1 MQRDDATVLGH
12 IFFILCVEQPIL
24 ALYWWVWHYW
34 VTRTNLISSS
44 TFQVLRKYFA
54 TMILCTM
61 NGGLFSVGKWS
72 DREGITTPPPHHHH
86 HWASNGGCHELRMGV
101 ACCSTKRRHNS
112 TKMSRNKT
120 NPDNPAAKRSET
132 YSLFVCLFV
141 YARRNDNVK
150 KFRLK
155 KNRQLAGFEGKQH
168 QPGSSPW
175 LELKIRLVMI
185 WGRSSSES
193 EQSVRSGPRWEGGGG
208 GSGVWRHHAPPLV
221 NCLRSCHLNVFNLK

>member
-72 DREGITTPPPHHHH
+72 DREGITTPPHHHH

-155 KNRQLAGFEGKQH
+155 KTGNWQDLKANNTNLAVPHDWSWKYGWWWFEVEVRLNRNNL
-168 QPGSSPW
+168 S
-175 LELKIRLVMI
+175 
-185 WGRSSSES
+185 GRVQDEK
-193 EQSVRSGPRWEGGGG
+193 EEEVAAACDVITHRR
-208 GSGVWRHHAPPLV
+208 
-221 NCLRSCHLNVFNLK
+221 